1 MSIREVV
8 EHTRR
13 ILLTYKVNFPLPTK
27 FSRYVCVRNWIYN
40 HTLKMT
46 KTLIIWKHIFRK
58 LSYRQ
63 TNERIYARVTV
74 SSTISNIFID
84 SPTYIAILLWMN
96 NEILQL
102 SFCEKEKLFIYAFLK
117 KIIYLDI
124 FCCVWFKYY

>member
-13 ILLTYKVNFPLPTK
+13 ILLTYKVNSPLSTK
-27 FSRYVCVRNWIYN
+27 FFRYVCVRNWIYN
-40 HTLKMT
+40 HILKMT
-46 KTLIIWKHIFRK
+46 KTLIIWKHIFQK

-63 TNERIYARVTV
+63 TNERIYARVTI

-102 SFCEKEKLFIYAFLK
+102 SFCEKEKLFIYAFL
-117 KIIYLDI
+117 IFFIYLDI